1 MGKITTYLKEGM
13 LFESQLGDHKVMI
26 EGPESW
32 GGKNTAPP
40 PPQFFMASIGSCVGV
55 LVAHF
60 CDTHQLD
67 PSGMSVDVTYDCAE
81 HPTRFTNIKVTVNLP
96 NAQCGDECTR
106 KALQNVAEHCPVHET
121 ITLLEDIQ
129 FEIKT
134 H

>member
-13 LFESQLGDHKVMI
+13 LFESQLGDHKVLI

-67 PSGMSVDVTYDCAE
+67 PSGMSVDVTYDSAD

-96 NAQCGDECTR
+96 NARCGDECTR
-106 KALQNVAEHCPVHET
+106 KALQSVAEHCPVHET

>member
-1 MGKITTYLKEGM
+1 MGKVTTHLKEGM
-13 LFESQLGDHKVMI
+13 LFESQLGNHKVLI

-67 PSGMSVDVTYDCAE
+67 ATGLSVDVDYDSAD
-81 HPTRFTNIKVTVNLP
+81 HPTRFTNIKVTVHLP
-96 NAQCGDECTR
+96 NAKCDDECTR
-106 KALQNVAEHCPVHET
+106 KAIKNVAEHCPVHET
-121 ITLLEDIQ
+121 ITLLEDIKFLIITQ
-129 FEIKT
+129 
-134 H
+134 